1 MSNATRALL
10 DEAERIVVP
19 REPPIE
25 IIPPREGDKEIGV
38 LPDDLQKIATLMHAR
53 GQEVMDLCREFEG
66 RDVCEERFSY
76 LYRCKCEFEIL
87 CVALNEGMKIAF
99 LDRVDYG
106 YFIRIVDG
114 WMVVSSP
121 QGFDDGDEESG
132 EEHHLD
138 S

>member
-19 REPPIE
+19 REPPLE
-25 IIPPREGDKEIGV
+25 IIPPRAGDEEIGV
-38 LPDDLQKIATLMHAR
+38 LPEDLQKIATLVHAR

-66 RDVCEERFSY
+66 VDVCGERFSY
-76 LYRCKCEFEIL
+76 LCRRKCEFEIL
-87 CVALNEGMKIAF
+87 CVALYEGMKIAF

-106 YFIRIVDG
+106 YSIRIVDG

-121 QGFDDGDEESG
+121 QGFDDDEESG
-132 EEHHLD
+132 EERHLD